1 MPYDDPEPDDP
12 NMLVGIAL
20 PCDEATE
27 QEMAAAFA
35 DEFARMGFSA
45 GKILDLFR
53 SPFYAGAHRAYRL
66 LGNSAIE
73 RLVDESV
80 RVWGRIRQV
89 VQDASEEPSRQDEA
103 SPVNTVWKSRGR
115 GITRGAR

>member
-27 QEMAAAFA
+27 REMAAAFA

-66 LGNSAIE
+66 LGDSVIE
-73 RLVDESV
+73 QLVEESV
-80 RVWGRIRQV
+80 GVWSRIRQV
-89 VQDASEEPSRQDEA
+89 VQDASEEPSRCEDA
-103 SPVNTVWKSRGR
+103 SAVNTVWKSRGR

>member
-12 NMLVGIAL
+12 NMLVGMAL

-27 QEMAAAFA
+27 REMAAAFA

-53 SPFYAGAHRAYRL
+53 SPFYAGAHRAYML
-66 LGNSAIE
+66 LGDSAIE
-73 RLVDESV
+73 RLVEESA
-80 RVWGRIRQV
+80 RVWGRIQQA
-89 VQDASEEPSRQDEA
+89 VQDAPEEPSRREDA
-103 SPVNTVWKSRGR
+103 SAVNAAWKGRGR
-115 GITRGAR
+115 GTTRGTR